1 MSNKFIDSTIQALA
15 TPQKP
20 PLPPLFSSL
29 QVRHSNHAPQSA
41 KLLRTH
47 NIARCAVF
55 FAREQNSTHID
66 RRRVVSVTIALES
79 NRIIDQH
86 KFAPCLED
94 VDGGAQVNN

>member
-15 TPQKP
+15 TPKKP

-29 QVRHSNHAPQSA
+29 QVRLSNHAPQSA

-55 FAREQNSTHID
+55 SLESKILLTLT
-66 RRRVVSVTIALES
+66 VEGWSVTIALES